1 MAKSSLKTL
10 IRLHRFLLDEKRK
23 ELGRHLRFEA
33 ALIKR
38 KELLHARYLEE
49 EAVAN
54 SNPVASVTFGQFV
67 DWYIS
72 EQRTADSA
80 LEAVRVQIE
89 KARDEIMEAFQT
101 LKTYE
106 ITQDNREKR
115 EKAELERKMGLIL
128 DEIGLVLNRR
138 RKEQDSE
145 QNEENF

>member
-38 KELLHARYLEE
+38 KELLRTRYLEE

-54 SNPVASVTFGQFV
+54 TNPVAAVTFGQFV

-72 EQRTADSA
+72 EQKTADSA
-80 LEAVRVQIE
+80 LQAVRVQIE